1 MTERKKSHQEE
12 YAEKIAKEL
21 IERLKQGTAP
31 FQLPWQP
38 DMGRD
43 FPFNPVSGTEY
54 SGMNRLNLMI
64 QGYSDPRWMTYK
76 QAQSVNAQVRKGER
90 GTGLVRLITHTEK
103 IQKDEKGK
111 IIRDEN
117 GEPVKERIQLE
128 NPYFK
133 SFTVFNAEQIDG
145 LPAWEKAPPVW
156 IDHDRAEKLLKAS
169 GAVIHHRGNDAYYN
183 RTRDFIV
190 LPPKERFFGQGEYYA
205 VALHEL
211 GHWTGHAD
219 RLNRDM
225 GGRFGDSSYAREELR
240 AEISSMMMSREL
252 GLPHNPD
259 RHAGYVGDWVK
270 VLTEEPMEILQ
281 ASQDAAKIK
290 EFIFSF
296 EKQIEIDREQNQ
308 SIDQAANTTRPS
320 ENEKFVEPGNQ
331 TLEERVQAAKERYE
345 DRFSEI
351 SANDQKKYRHLEGGM
366 EKLIKGLPEHTQAQV
381 RFNFYQSQYEHMNV
395 KNELEQ
401 SPAQQ
406 EMFYGR

>member
-21 IERLKQGTAP
+21 IERLKLGTAP

-43 FPFNPVSGTEY
+43 FPF
-54 SGMNRLNLMI
+54 
-64 QGYSDPRWMTYK
+64 
-76 QAQSVNAQVRKGER
+76 
-90 GTGLVRLITHTEK
+90 
-103 IQKDEKGK
+103 
-111 IIRDEN
+111 
-117 GEPVKERIQLE
+117 
-128 NPYFK
+128 
-133 SFTVFNAEQIDG
+133 
-145 LPAWEKAPPVW
+145 
-156 IDHDRAEKLLKAS
+156 
-169 GAVIHHRGNDAYYN
+169 N

-270 VLTEEPMEILQ
+270 VLTEEPMEILK

-296 EKQIEIDREQNQ
+296 EKQIEIDRERNQ
-308 SIDQAANTTRPS
+308 SIDQATNTIRPS

-351 SANDQKKYRHLEGGM
+351 SANDQKKYRHLEEGM

-381 RFNFYQSQYEHMNV
+381 RFHFYQSQYEHMSV